1 MQQIWGLVM
10 GAQSEIVIFLA
21 AIFVHAVLFGRYKV
35 RTLQKG
41 QGGAGTKQGKCLS
54 AKADEAPT
62 PSQAAEV
69 AMPLVRIVKQLMQKG
84 ADSTELTAELVCQ
97 LQTSSDEEAS
107 VMLVGMFEIMGKAVT
122 SKLLVAVRSVMSDR
136 NLKLTPRLGELLL
149 RNYAGIQLYQEARD
163 FVTCVEREGV
173 LTPIS
178 AVLALRATLGTG
190 DFDASLV
197 QVKKL
202 AALLRASISG
212 DAPAA
217 APKS

>member
-1 MQQIWGLVM
+1 
-10 GAQSEIVIFLA
+10 
-21 AIFVHAVLFGRYKV
+21 
-35 RTLQKG
+35 
-41 QGGAGTKQGKCLS
+41 
-54 AKADEAPT
+54 
-62 PSQAAEV
+62 
-69 AMPLVRIVKQLMQKG
+69 MPLVRIVKQLMQKG

-136 NLKLTPRLGELLL
+136 KLKLTPRLGELLL

-163 FVTCVEREGV
+163 FVPVVEKAGV

-190 DFDASLV
+190 DL
-197 QVKKL
+197 
-202 AALLRASISG
+202 
-212 DAPAA
+212 
-217 APKS
+217 